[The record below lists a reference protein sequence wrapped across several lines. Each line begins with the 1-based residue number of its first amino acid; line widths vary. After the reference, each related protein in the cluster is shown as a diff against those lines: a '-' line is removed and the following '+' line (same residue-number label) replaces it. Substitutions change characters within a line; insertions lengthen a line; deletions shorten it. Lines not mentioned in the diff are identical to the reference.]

1 MKDGIDPQLNG
12 SMCYVIVTSRSLLW
26 TLLSLAAL
34 MAVLSGLITPKWL
47 IGPQIKD
54 TKNGTEFYAPTVGI
68 FNRCIR
74 LHGKKTHCANFN
86 LDGFATD
93 SSVFPDC
100 WKASYFFL
108 SFGLAIMSMTVVAAL
123 VGCCMQSIG
132 RKSIFN
138 LAGVAQVIAGIFYLL
153 GMILYPAGWGAER
166 VQRICGPEADA
177 FYLAECSLGW
187 AFYSAVIGVGL
198 TFVCAVISGQAEK
211 STASD
216 KVQDKMN
223 EGKTLICLA

>member
-1 MKDGIDPQLNG
+1 
-12 SMCYVIVTSRSLLW
+12 MCYVIVTGRSLLW
-26 TLLSLAAL
+26 TLLSLVAL

-47 IGPQIKD
+47 VGPHTIKD
-54 TKNGTEFYAPTVGI
+54 TINGSELYVPTVGI

-74 LHGKKTHCANFN
+74 LHGKTHCGNFN
-86 LDGFATD
+86 VDGFATD
-93 SSVFPDC
+93 SSVFPGC

-108 SFGLAIMSMTVVAAL
+108 LLGLAIMATTVLAAL
-123 VGCCMQSIG
+123 IGCCVQSIG

-138 LAGVAQVIAGIFYLL
+138 LAGVAQVVAGISYLL

-177 FYLAECSLGW
+177 FYLADCTLGW
-187 AFYSAVIGVGL
+187 AFYSAMIGVGL

>member
-1 MKDGIDPQLNG
+1 
-12 SMCYVIVTSRSLLW
+12 MCYVIVTGRSLLW
-26 TLLSLAAL
+26 TLLSLVAL

-47 IGPQIKD
+47 VGPRTIKD
-54 TKNGTEFYAPTVGI
+54 TRNGTELYVPTVGI

-74 LHGKKTHCANFN
+74 LHGKMHCANFN
-86 LDGFATD
+86 IDGIATD
-93 SSVFPDC
+93 SSVFPAC
-100 WKASYFFL
+100 WKASYFFMSL
-108 SFGLAIMSMTVVAAL
+108 GLAIMSLTVLAAL
-123 VGCCMQSIG
+123 IGCCIQSIG

-138 LAGVAQVIAGIFYLL
+138 LAGVAQVIAGISYLL

-166 VQRICGPEADA
+166 VQRICGPESDA
-177 FYLAECSLGW
+177 FYIADCTLGW
-187 AFYSAVIGVGL
+187 AFYSAMIGVGL